1 MRFSLHGGF
10 KRDVVALESVK
21 YQVSFFDWLRP
32 EKQINF
38 RNRDSAPLK
47 MTNPL
52 LEGRI
57 GKIKLSMFI
66 PMAK

>member
-1 MRFSLHGGF
+1 M
-10 KRDVVALESVK
+10 ESVK
-21 YQVSFFDWLRP
+21 YQVSFYDRLRP

-47 MTNPL
+47 NDKPL

-57 GKIKLSMFI
+57 GKIKLSMFS
-66 PMAK
+66 PTAK

>member
-32 EKQINF
+32 EKQKNF

-47 MTNPL
+47 NDKPL

-57 GKIKLSMFI
+57 GKIKLSMFS
-66 PMAK
+66 PTAK